1 MNGNLLWNGNLLCA
15 NVDYM
20 SSNLQN
26 FQNGVNTYDK
36 LLGVY
41 LKNNCSETT
50 NNTFQID
57 LTPSDYK
64 TGTPENTNHVQKYT
78 VTQINCLD
86 LRGKLNDYSDNIYKA
101 SNKLSANLS
110 SNKYTEYETNKNT
123 VINNYQSLVNKR
135 SELDQKVQQLLGAD
149 NSVLYEKQ
157 NILDSAVFTTLLWT
171 VLATSALYYA
181 FTKI

>member
-1 MNGNLLWNGNLLCA
+1 MNGNLLCA
-15 NVDYM
+15 NVDNM
-20 SSNLQN
+20 SGSLSIYR
-26 FQNGVNTYDK
+26 NGVATYDK
-36 LLGVY
+36 LLGAY
-41 LKNNCSETT
+41 LQNNCQEDKNN
-50 NNTFQID
+50 NKTFQIQ

-64 TGTPENTNHVQKYT
+64 AGTTENTSNVQYTSVQTKCSELRDNLNIYSDIINNASKKLSTNLSGAKYT
-78 VTQINCLD
+78 I
-86 LRGKLNDYSDNIYKA
+86 
-101 SNKLSANLS
+101 
-110 SNKYTEYETNKNT
+110 YETNKNT

-135 SELDQKVQQLLGAD
+135 SELDQKVKQLLGAD